1 MILTCNVPQIYIARL
16 LQGFGVGFVM
26 TAQTMYVGEI
36 SSDDCRGALGS
47 FMQVGI
53 VTGILFV
60 YAIGPYVSFVALQ
73 YICLTLPILF
83 IVTFF
88 FMPDSPHFY
97 ISKGRKADAIK
108 SLKFLRGKSTEG
120 IQEELDIIQASV
132 EESMKNK
139 GSVADIF
146 NNSGNVK
153 GKIIWKAFCCDENWK
168 LFLFSFDYFC
178 RPCLFPTTFGNQRR
192 SFLQSIDLWK
202 SWKFDGTSDRNNLR
216 W

>member
-1 MILTCNVPQIYIARL
+1 MLISFPAPFVAGPLTDVIGRKWTLLSSSVFFILSWLLLILTCNVSQIYIARL

-26 TAQTMYVGEI
+26 TAQTMYIGEI

-53 VTGILFV
+53 VTGILYV
-60 YAIGPYVSFVALQ
+60 YCIGPYVSFITFQ
-73 YICLTLPILF
+73 YLCLIIPIVF
-83 IVTFF
+83 IITFY

-108 SLKFLRGKSTEG
+108 ALKFLRGKSTEG
-120 IQEELDIIQASV
+120 VQEEMDTITASV

-153 GKIIWKAFCCDENWK
+153 GEDIEVILMKEFV
-168 LFLFSFDYFC
+168 
-178 RPCLFPTTFGNQRR
+178 
-192 SFLQSIDLWK
+192 
-202 SWKFDGTSDRNNLR
+202 
-216 W
+216 